1 MISRL
6 YNRGELEFLRGQAN
20 QTFDKIKQTWI
31 DCGHW
36 TAPHRIRYLLGQEFK
51 NRTNHHITDTT
62 HITSLRSY
70 KAGFLEGNTST
81 TRPWFLQKH
90 PDPTMNKIPA
100 VKRWLDHFNE
110 RCRVNLTRSNF
121 YNEAANFYGDYGV
134 FNSGCHYIVEIP
146 GGFFFYTL
154 DPGSYKA
161 INNQFGIAD
170 ILFIERR
177 LNVKALVDEYGEKDP
192 ATGRVNW
199 DNFSPRIKS
208 MYDRQNYYDLI
219 DFAICIMPNK
229 EFNPSKPIGGKNRQ
243 WVTLTYECSVGSTV
257 GTVESLMDGY
267 YGSSKDNNRFLRVSY
282 SKRKPFILGRSTSSM
297 NFEFG
302 EDGPTLQALGL
313 IKSLCKKAISK
324 DVAIEKMINPA
335 VQGPANLRK
344 SYVTT
349 QTNRFVPLD
358 PMQDKVGGLRPI
370 HEINSQIGP
379 LVSDVDDIRKQIEK
393 LYYADFLLF
402 LSLNPKTRTAEET
415 RAIINEQQLVI
426 GPNLQSLNWTYNDP
440 VTEFVS
446 DWTLDMDPYLEP
458 PPPELQGEF
467 LRTEYISV
475 FAQAQRAADLPALD
489 RYYQMVQNVSQID
502 PTVLQ
507 FKFNAH
513 KFADIYE
520 DRLYLPEGINRDEGE
535 AQSLQQQAQAQAR
548 RQQAMTEMLPAA
560 ATAVKDLSMARN
572 AQQGQ
577 G

>member
-1 MISRL
+1 
-6 YNRGELEFLRGQAN
+6 
-20 QTFDKIKQTWI
+20 
-31 DCGHW
+31 
-36 TAPHRIRYLLGQEFK
+36 
-51 NRTNHHITDTT
+51 
-62 HITSLRSY
+62 
-70 KAGFLEGNTST
+70 
-81 TRPWFLQKH
+81 
-90 PDPTMNKIPA
+90 
-100 VKRWLDHFNE
+100 
-110 RCRVNLTRSNF
+110 
-121 YNEAANFYGDYGV
+121 
-134 FNSGCHYIVEIP
+134 
-146 GGFFFYTL
+146 
-154 DPGSYKA
+154 
-161 INNQFGIAD
+161 
-170 ILFIERR
+170 
-177 LNVKALVDEYGEKDP
+177 
-192 ATGRVNW
+192 
-199 DNFSPRIKS
+199 
-208 MYDRQNYYDLI
+208 
-219 DFAICIMPNK
+219 
-229 EFNPSKPIGGKNRQ
+229 
-243 WVTLTYECSVGSTV
+243 
-257 GTVESLMDGY
+257 
-267 YGSSKDNNRFLRVSY
+267 
-282 SKRKPFILGRSTSSM
+282 M

-440 VTEFVS
+440 VVEFVS

-489 RYYQMVQNVSQID
+489 RYYQMVQNLSQID

-513 KFADIYE
+513 KFADVYE
-520 DRLYLPEGINRDEGE
+520 DRLYIPEGINRDEGE
-535 AQSLQQQAQAQAR
+535 AQALQQQAQAQAR

-560 ATAVKDLSMARN
+560 ATAVKDLSMARS